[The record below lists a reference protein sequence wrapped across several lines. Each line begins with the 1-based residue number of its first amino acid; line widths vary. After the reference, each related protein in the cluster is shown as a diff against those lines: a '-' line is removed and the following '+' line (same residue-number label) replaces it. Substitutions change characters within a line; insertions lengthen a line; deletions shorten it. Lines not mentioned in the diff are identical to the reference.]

1 MDPDF
6 AQRRRFL
13 IAIAITLILVPGA
26 FLLNRDT
33 NDTEASPVG
42 TLVGTVPDTVAG
54 ASTIPANSEQ
64 TTEASEGTGPLGTIS
79 VGYLQGTIVPN
90 TADPPTIAIPRP
102 QPVNAGLASF
112 SYEIA
117 TASECRISLAPN
129 GVRVTV
135 TNLDNSRSVQCVN
148 TLIAAE
154 QPHEVML
161 SSGSFQLI
169 ADLIDAP
176 VHVEVT
182 W

>member
-6 AQRRRFL
+6 AQRRRLL
-13 IAIAITLILVPGA
+13 IAIAITMILVPGA
-26 FLLNRDT
+26 FLLNRNSNET
-33 NDTEASPVG
+33 QASPVG
-42 TLVGTVPDTVAG
+42 TLVGTVPDASSAAATVP
-54 ASTIPANSEQ
+54 ASSSTS
-64 TTEASEGTGPLGTIS
+64 SEGTDPMGTIS
-79 VGYLQGTIVPN
+79 VGYLQGTVVPN

-102 QPVNAGLASF
+102 QEVNAGLASF
-112 SYEIA
+112 SYEIE
-117 TASECRISLAPN
+117 TASECRVKVAPN

-148 TLIAAE
+148 SLIAVE

-169 ADLIDAP
+169 ADLTDAP
-176 VHVEVT
+176 VHVEVN

>member
-13 IAIAITLILVPGA
+13 IAIAVTLILVPGA
-26 FLLNRDT
+26 FLLNRNANET
-33 NDTEASPVG
+33 GASPAV
-42 TLVGTVPDTVAG
+42 TMVGTVPDATPVA
-54 ASTIPANSEQ
+54 ASVPTSNQ
-64 TTEASEGTGPLGTIS
+64 TGQASDETDPLGTIS
-79 VGYLQGTIVPN
+79 VGYLQGTVVPN

-102 QPVNAGLASF
+102 QEVNAGLASF
-112 SYEIA
+112 SYDIEI
-117 TASECRISLAPN
+117 ASECRVLLAPN

-148 TLIAAE
+148 SLINAE

-161 SSGSFQLI
+161 SSGSFVLI
-169 ADLIDAP
+169 ADLTDAP
-176 VHVEVT
+176 VHVEVN

>member
-6 AQRRRFL
+6 AQRRRLL
-13 IAIAITLILVPGA
+13 IAIAITLILGPGA

-33 NDTEASPVG
+33 NETEASPVV
-42 TLVGTVPDTVAG
+42 TMVGTVPDATSVAATVPTSSETG
-54 ASTIPANSEQ
+54 KASDVTD
-64 TTEASEGTGPLGTIS
+64 PLGTIS
-79 VGYLQGTIVPN
+79 VGYLQGTVVPN

-102 QPVNAGLASF
+102 QAVNAGLASF
-112 SYEIA
+112 SYDIES
-117 TASECRISLAPN
+117 ASECRVSLAPN

-148 TLIAAE
+148 SLIADV

-161 SSGSFQLI
+161 SSESFVLI
-169 ADLIDAP
+169 ADLTDAP
-176 VHVEVT
+176 VHVEVN